1 MKASDLFVKCLEEEG
16 VTRIFGVPG
25 EENADFMI
33 SLKQSKKIEFIL
45 CRHEQAAAFMADV
58 YGRLTGK
65 AGVCL
70 STLGPGVTNLMT
82 GLADANMD
90 RSPVVAIIGQGSTN
104 RLHKESHQIMDS
116 ISMVHPISK
125 WAQTILS
132 PKNITEVVRKAFKV
146 AETEKPGVT
155 VIEFPEDIAKEEI
168 KDKPIKPTLIRR
180 PAADNRA
187 IEMAL
192 NLILDAK
199 NPIILAGNGT
209 IRKRASNRL
218 RVLVE
223 NLGIGVINTFMGKG
237 SVSFKDKHSLFTI
250 GLGSGDYNNLA
261 IDESDLVIAIGY
273 DLVEYSPSAWNRI
286 EGREKKII
294 HIDYTPAEVDR
305 DYLPNVEIIAD
316 LAGALYQLNLALIN
330 KVSRSHLP
338 LFNINSRKKLRSKML
353 NHLDKNNE
361 DNSFPMKP
369 QRVLADI
376 KKVLGEDDII
386 LSDVGAHKMWV
397 AREYNCVNP
406 NTCLISNGFCTM
418 GFALPGSIG
427 AKMVFPDK
435 KVLSVN
441 GDAGFLMNVQ
451 DLETAVRKKINIVAV
466 VWLDGEYGLIKWKQQ
481 VQFKGE
487 HSDLKFDNPNFLEL
501 AKSFSMWGKQVHSA
515 DQFIPALNEAF
526 KQNGPAIIGVP
537 VDYAENMKL
546 TKHLGKVSATI

>member
-1 MKASDLFVKCLEEEG
+1 MKASDLFIKCLENEG
-16 VTRIFGVPG
+16 VERIFGVPG
-25 EENADFMI
+25 EENADFMM
-33 SLKQSKKIEFIL
+33 SLKKSRKIKFVL

-70 STLGPGVTNLMT
+70 STLGPGVTNLIT

-90 RSPVVAIIGQGSTN
+90 YAPVVAIIGQGSTE

-116 ISMVHPISK
+116 ISMLQPVSK
-125 WAQTILS
+125 WAQTIFKAS
-132 PKNITEVVRKAFKV
+132 NITEVIRKAFKV

-155 VIEFPEDIAKEEI
+155 VIELPEDIAKEEVNDI
-168 KDKPIKPTLIRR
+168 PITPTLIRR

-187 IEMAL
+187 ISDAL
-192 NLILDAK
+192 DLILASK

-218 RVLVE
+218 RVLTK

-237 SVSFKDKHSLFTI
+237 SISMDDEHCLFTI

-261 IDESDLVIAIGY
+261 IDESDLVIAAGY

-286 EGREKKII
+286 EKGKKKII
-294 HIDYTPAEVDR
+294 HIDYTPAEIDR
-305 DYLPNVEIIAD
+305 DYLPNVEIVSD
-316 LAGALYQLNLALIN
+316 LAGALYQINKALIERTGRQN
-330 KVSRSHLP
+330 LP
-338 LFNINSRKKLRSKML
+338 LFDIKSRKKLRDSMQNDL
-353 NHLDKNNE
+353 NLDNLS
-361 DNSFPMKP
+361 NSFPMKP
-369 QRVLADI
+369 QRVLADV
-376 KKVLGEDDII
+376 KKVMNDEDIV
-386 LSDVGAHKMWV
+386 LADVGAHKMWV

-427 AKMVFPDK
+427 AKMAFPEK
-435 KVLSVN
+435 KIISIN

-451 DLETAVRKKINIVAV
+451 DLETAVRHKINVVAL

-481 VQFKGE
+481 VNFDGE
-487 HSDLKFDNPNFLEL
+487 HSDLKFNNPDFESLG
-501 AKSFSMWGKQVHSA
+501 KSFGMWGKTIKSPEEL
-515 DQFIPALNEAF
+515 IPSIEEAF
-526 KQNGPAIIGVP
+526 NQSGPAIIGIP
-537 VDYAENMKL
+537 INYSENMRL
-546 TKHLGKVSATI
+546 TKRLGKVSALI

>member
-45 CRHEQAAAFMADV
+45 CRHEQAAAFMADA

-155 VIEFPEDIAKEEI
+155 VVEFPEDIAKEEI
-168 KDKPIKPTLIRR
+168 KDTPIKPTLIRR

-209 IRKRASNRL
+209 IRKRASTRL

-330 KVSRSHLP
+330 KVSRSQLP
-338 LFNINSRKKLRSKML
+338 LFNIDSREKLRSKML

-376 KKVLGEDDII
+376 KKVLSEDDII

-427 AKMVFPDK
+427 AKMAFPDK

-501 AKSFSMWGKQVHSA
+501 AKSFGMWGKQVHSA

>member
-45 CRHEQAAAFMADV
+45 CRHEQAAAFMADA

-168 KDKPIKPTLIRR
+168 KDTPIKPTLIRR

-192 NLILDAK
+192 NLILDSK

-330 KVSRSHLP
+330 KVSRSQLP
-338 LFNINSRKKLRSKML
+338 LFNIDSRKKLRSKML

-376 KKVLGEDDII
+376 KKVLSEDDII

-427 AKMVFPDK
+427 AKMAFPDK

-451 DLETAVRKKINIVAV
+451 DLETAVRNKINIVAV

-501 AKSFSMWGKQVHSA
+501 AKSFGMWGKQVHSA

>member
-1 MKASDLFVKCLEEEG
+1 MKASDLFIKCLEEEG
-16 VTRIFGVPG
+16 VSRIFGVPG

-33 SLKQSKKIEFIL
+33 SLKKSKKIEFIL
-45 CRHEQAAAFMADV
+45 CRHEQAAAFMADA

-132 PKNITEVVRKAFKV
+132 AKNITEVIRKAFKV

-155 VIEFPEDIAKEEI
+155 VIEFPEDIAKEDI
-168 KDKPIKPTLIRR
+168 VDKPIKPSLIRR

-187 IEMAL
+187 IEDAL
-192 NLILDAK
+192 EIIINSK

-218 RVLVE
+218 RILVE

-237 SVSFKDKHSLFTI
+237 SVSSEDKHSLFTI

-286 EGREKKII
+286 EGGNKKII

-305 DYLPNVEIIAD
+305 DYLPNVEIISD
-316 LAGALYQLNLALIN
+316 LAGALYQLNKALVQ
-330 KVSRSHLP
+330 KVGRDQLP
-338 LFNINSRKKLRSKML
+338 LFDISSRNKLRTQMSK
-353 NHLDKNNE
+353 HLDKNN
-361 DNSFPMKP
+361 DNDAFPMKP
-369 QRVLADI
+369 QRVLADV
-376 KKVLGEDDII
+376 KKVLGKDDII

-397 AREYNCVNP
+397 AREYNCSNP

-418 GFALPGSIG
+418 GFALPASIG
-427 AKMVFPDK
+427 AKMVFPK
-435 KVLSVN
+435 RKVLSIN

-451 DLETAVRKKINIVAV
+451 DLETAVRNNINVVAV

-481 VQFKGE
+481 VQFKGD
-487 HSDLKFDNPNFLEL
+487 HSDLTFANPNFNDL
-501 AKSFSMWGKQVHSA
+501 ANSFGMWGKQIEST

-526 KQNGPAIIGVP
+526 KQKGPAIIGVP
-537 VDYAENMKL
+537 VDYTENMKL
-546 TKHLGKVSATI
+546 TQHLGKVSAII

>member
-16 VTRIFGVPG
+16 VNRIFGVPG

-45 CRHEQAAAFMADV
+45 CRHEQAAAFMADA

-132 PKNITEVVRKAFKV
+132 AKNITEVVRKAFKV

-192 NLILDAK
+192 NLILDSK

-250 GLGSGDYNNLA
+250 GLGSGDNNNLA

-330 KVSRSHLP
+330 KVSRSQLP
-338 LFNINSRKKLRSKML
+338 LFNIDSRKQLRSRML

-376 KKVLGEDDII
+376 KKVLSEEDII

-427 AKMVFPDK
+427 AKMAFPDK

-451 DLETAVRKKINIVAV
+451 DLETAVRNKINIVAV

-501 AKSFSMWGKQVHSA
+501 AKSFGMWGKQVHSA

-526 KQNGPAIIGVP
+526 QQNGPAIIGVP

>member
-1 MKASDLFVKCLEEEG
+1 MKASDLFIKCLEEEG
-16 VTRIFGVPG
+16 VERIFGVPG

-33 SLKQSKKIEFIL
+33 SLKKSKKIEFVL

-116 ISMVHPISK
+116 ISMVYPISK

-132 PKNITEVVRKAFKV
+132 SQNITEVIRKAFKV

-155 VIEFPEDIAKEEI
+155 VIEFPEDIAKDEI
-168 KDKPIKPTLIRR
+168 NDEPIKPILTRR

-187 IEMAL
+187 IESAL
-192 NLILDAK
+192 DLIIASK

-218 RVLVE
+218 RVLVD

-261 IDESDLVIAIGY
+261 IDESDLVIAVGY

-286 EGREKKII
+286 EGGKKKII
-294 HIDYTPAEVDR
+294 HIDYMPAEVDR

-316 LAGALYQLNLALIN
+316 LAGALYQLNQALLTRVQKN
-330 KVSRSHLP
+330 KIP
-338 LFNINSRKKLRSKML
+338 LFDIESRKQARTQML
-353 NHLDKNNE
+353 DHLNKNNE
-361 DNSFPMKP
+361 DDAFPMKP
-369 QRVLADI
+369 QRILSDVRQFMN
-376 KKVLGEDDII
+376 KDDIL

-397 AREYNCVNP
+397 AREYNCIEP

-427 AKMVFPDK
+427 AKMAFPDK
-435 KVLSVN
+435 KVLSIN

-451 DLETAVRKKINIVAV
+451 DLETAVRKKINVVAI

-481 VQFKGE
+481 VHFDGE
-487 HSDLKFDNPNFLEL
+487 HSDLEFKNPNFEAL
-501 AKSFSMWGKQVHSA
+501 AKSFGMWGKEIHSA
-515 DQFIPALNEAF
+515 NDLIPSLQEAF
-526 KQNGPAIIGVP
+526 KQKGPAIIGIP
-537 VDYAENMKL
+537 VDYSENMKL
-546 TKHLGKVSATI
+546 TKHLGKVSAII

>member
-1 MKASDLFVKCLEEEG
+1 
-16 VTRIFGVPG
+16 
-25 EENADFMI
+25 
-33 SLKQSKKIEFIL
+33 
-45 CRHEQAAAFMADV
+45 
-58 YGRLTGK
+58 
-65 AGVCL
+65 
-70 STLGPGVTNLMT
+70 
-82 GLADANMD
+82 
-90 RSPVVAIIGQGSTN
+90 
-104 RLHKESHQIMDS
+104 
-116 ISMVHPISK
+116 
-125 WAQTILS
+125 
-132 PKNITEVVRKAFKV
+132 
-146 AETEKPGVT
+146 
-155 VIEFPEDIAKEEI
+155 
-168 KDKPIKPTLIRR
+168 
-180 PAADNRA
+180 
-187 IEMAL
+187 MAL

-330 KVSRSHLP
+330 KVSRSQLP
-338 LFNINSRKKLRSKML
+338 LFNIDSRKKLRSKML

-376 KKVLGEDDII
+376 KKVLSEDDII

-427 AKMVFPDK
+427 AKMAFPDK

-501 AKSFSMWGKQVHSA
+501 AKSFGMWGKQVYSA

>member
-33 SLKQSKKIEFIL
+33 SLKQSKTIEFVL

-132 PKNITEVVRKAFKV
+132 PKNITEVIRKAFKV
-146 AETEKPGVT
+146 SETEKPGVT
-155 VIEFPEDIAKEEI
+155 VIEFPEDIAKEKI
-168 KDKPIKPTLIRR
+168 NDKPIKPSLIRR

-187 IEMAL
+187 IDSAL
-192 NLILDAK
+192 NLILDSK

-209 IRKRASNRL
+209 IRKRASHRL

-237 SVSFKDKHSLFTI
+237 SISFKDKHSLFTI

-273 DLVEYSPSAWNRI
+273 DLVEYSPSAWNRV

-330 KVSRSHLP
+330 KVSRSQLP

-361 DNSFPMKP
+361 NNSFPMKP

-376 KKVLGEDDII
+376 KKVLSEEDII

-427 AKMVFPDK
+427 AKMAFPNR

-441 GDAGFLMNVQ
+441 GDAGFLMNLQ
-451 DLETAVRKKINIVAV
+451 DLETAVRKKLNIVAV

-501 AKSFSMWGKQVHSA
+501 AKSFGMWGKQINST

-526 KQNGPAIIGVP
+526 QQKGPAIIGVP
-537 VDYAENMKL
+537 VDYSENMKL
-546 TKHLGKVSATI
+546 TKHLGKVSAII

>member
-45 CRHEQAAAFMADV
+45 CRHEQAAAFMADA

-155 VIEFPEDIAKEEI
+155 VVEFPEDIAKEEI
-168 KDKPIKPTLIRR
+168 KDTPIKPTLIRR

-261 IDESDLVIAIGY
+261 IDESDLVIAVGY

-330 KVSRSHLP
+330 KVSRSQLP
-338 LFNINSRKKLRSKML
+338 LFNIDSRKKLRSKML

-376 KKVLGEDDII
+376 
-386 LSDVGAHKMWV
+386 
-397 AREYNCVNP
+397 
-406 NTCLISNGFCTM
+406 
-418 GFALPGSIG
+418 
-427 AKMVFPDK
+427 K

-501 AKSFSMWGKQVHSA
+501 AKSFGMWGKQVHSA

-526 KQNGPAIIGVP
+526 KQKGPAIIGVP
-537 VDYAENMKL
+537 VDYGENMKL